1 MKKRHLLKNKMELFY
16 QEVNNKRKDKRM
28 RLQTDLEFQQIE
40 IKRLNKKYDVEMFS
54 TKLRG
59 GKAFAAEQKIRE
71 FKKML
76 LKVKDL
82 YKKNKKQIKPN
93 EIFKKVTTN
102 INKTKTQKYEIEPEE
117 VEKNALFDDNYREKF
132 DFYRPEKV
140 GKHAARH
147 NLKKDIQQPKK
158 LRDPLSIGEKVLMLA
173 ERLKKK
179 DTPGRLYKSTIQNK
193 PFFNKNRVFII
204 KQRVKTTSD
213 NWYYWLSVEN
223 SEEIG
228 KFRYL
233 RQELYALDGQWR

>member
-1 MKKRHLLKNKMELFY
+1 MK
-16 QEVNNKRKDKRM
+16 
-28 RLQTDLEFQQIE
+28 
-40 IKRLNKKYDVEMFS
+40 
-54 TKLRG
+54 
-59 GKAFAAEQKIRE
+59 
-71 FKKML
+71 
-76 LKVKDL
+76 
-82 YKKNKKQIKPN
+82 
-93 EIFKKVTTN
+93 
-102 INKTKTQKYEIEPEE
+102 
-117 VEKNALFDDNYREKF
+117 KNALFDDNYREKF

>member
-1 MKKRHLLKNKMELFY
+1 MYLFVERKRDIDRSTLYSFSGPFELLHADIADIRFFAKSAADPHYCLLFVDLFTQNIYTYPMKKRHLLKNKMELFY

-59 GKAFAAEQKIRE
+59 GKAFAAEQKITE

-117 VEKNALFDDNYREKF
+117 VEKKC
-132 DFYRPEKV
+132 
-140 GKHAARH
+140 
-147 NLKKDIQQPKK
+147 
-158 LRDPLSIGEKVLMLA
+158 
-173 ERLKKK
+173 
-179 DTPGRLYKSTIQNK
+179 TI
-193 PFFNKNRVFII
+193 
-204 KQRVKTTSD
+204 
-213 NWYYWLSVEN
+213 
-223 SEEIG
+223 
-228 KFRYL
+228 
-233 RQELYALDGQWR
+233 